1 MVSLVLIAKKAISHP
16 WDLTNNRHD
25 MCQIWCARTNR
36 LFACIA
42 MRCTY
47 HHPAISLRDE
57 PPHRLLA
64 RYVVKCDSAAPML
77 FNSVFKFGEEARVGK
92 EQAAAL
98 FGRLAIVASRR
109 SERAGRAGHAKSGL
123 KYGTKCK

>member
-1 MVSLVLIAKKAISHP
+1 
-16 WDLTNNRHD
+16 
-25 MCQIWCARTNR
+25 
-36 LFACIA
+36 

-77 FNSVFKFGEEARVGK
+77 FNSVFKFGKEARVGK
-92 EQAAAL
+92 EQSDGVVWS
-98 FGRLAIVASRR
+98 FGHRCFSASEA
-109 SERAGRAGHAKSGL
+109 SEPAEPAMPNRD
-123 KYGTKCK
+123 